1 MISPLYQYIFFFSQ
15 IYSGQKMLYF
25 CHEEELEFEIHTGT
39 FRNQIHIS
47 LRARINVI
55 YQLTLAEGR

>member
-1 MISPLYQYIFFFSQ
+1 M
-15 IYSGQKMLYF
+15 YSGQKMLYF